1 MEYIVHVIVKYIAL
15 FSSNDISYINNDNE
29 NIWVNNLLEAILMPQ
44 MNGPRINRVGRFK
57 NNSKFGALNE
67 QPILPR
73 YHWRLEGSTLTM

>member
-1 MEYIVHVIVKYIAL
+1 
-15 FSSNDISYINNDNE
+15 
-29 NIWVNNLLEAILMPQ
+29 MPQ

-73 YHWRLEGSTLTM
+73 YH